1 MKRTS
6 GKPLSTEQMHE
17 LTALA
22 RLPDSAIDTSDIPEV
37 TDWSGAERGMF
48 YRPVKRQ
55 LTLRLDAD
63 TLAWFKAHATSTE
76 GYQTQINRVL
86 REYAQRHRTNATTN
100 DVTGRAKRKHPD

>member
-6 GKPLSTEQMHE
+6 GKQPSPQQMHE

-22 RLPDSAIDTSDIPEV
+22 QLPDASIDTSDIPEV
-37 TDWSGAERGMF
+37 HDWSGAERGLF

-63 TLAWFKAHATSTE
+63 TVAWFKSHVTSDE
-76 GYQTQINRVL
+76 GYQTRINRVL
-86 REYAQRHRTNATTN
+86 REYAQRHGKRAPANKAG
-100 DVTGRAKRKHPD
+100 DRAKG